1 MYDGYVSQRNYS
13 STLSVSL
20 SSFLFRLPPVVQLST
35 DNIICLLEKERERKY
50 KSTPA
55 ARLCAVHFS
64 CRHCPFLLLPSVSFF
79 LHHIHVTSIIQ
90 SFFFTFSM
98 YIISNKSVVQA
109 VTGRVKPV
117 MVWSRTL
124 SDRLT
129 DIFICRNKT
138 RVARDITQLSP
149 FLFLLIGSLK
159 KKMSYIFFFLA
170 DE

>member
-1 MYDGYVSQRNYS
+1 MCDGYVSQRNYS

-55 ARLCAVHFS
+55 ARLCAS
-64 CRHCPFLLLPSVSFF
+64 ALQLSSLLVSITPISQLHPPSYTCY
-79 LHHIHVTSIIQ
+79 IHYPK
-90 SFFFTFSM
+90 FFFTFSM

-109 VTGRVKPV
+109 VRGRVKPV
-117 MVWSRTL
+117 MVRSRTL

-138 RVARDITQLSP
+138 RMARDITQLSP
-149 FLFLLIGSLK
+149 LP
-159 KKMSYIFFFLA
+159 FFY
-170 DE
+170 